1 MIRLDQIPNLLTIS
15 RIIAAP
21 IWILAFYYNFYLLC
35 ILIIIYT
42 AATDFLDGWLARK
55 IDNTSIIGE
64 SLDPIADKIFLVT
77 VLISYVSDNRA
88 NFILVSLIIIRE
100 IIVSSLREILS
111 KYNKSSIL
119 KVTYLAK
126 IKTCFQFFTILTI
139 GFIPLSN
146 SLTIEIQFY
155 GKILLYITTFITI
168 FTGYKYVMNSIIE
181 IKKF

>member
-64 SLDPIADKIFLVT
+64 SLDQIG
-77 VLISYVSDNRA
+77 RA
-88 NFILVSLIIIRE
+88 HV
-100 IIVSSLREILS
+100 
-111 KYNKSSIL
+111 
-119 KVTYLAK
+119 
-126 IKTCFQFFTILTI
+126 
-139 GFIPLSN
+139 
-146 SLTIEIQFY
+146 
-155 GKILLYITTFITI
+155 
-168 FTGYKYVMNSIIE
+168 
-181 IKKF
+181 